1 MPLMELFSGN
11 CQGRTGF
18 WKKPGAVLRG
28 LELPFTQLECDSVQP
43 APSSSDLAISKSKAI
58 VQKKNSCRSFLR
70 PRPAGTA
77 RPRGCTEG
85 WVGIT
90 RVVNNS
96 RIIANCLQFVFF

>member
-1 MPLMELFSGN
+1 MPLTALFSGN

-58 VQKKNSCRSFLR
+58 VQKKTA
-70 PRPAGTA
+70 AGH
-77 RPRGCTEG
+77 
-85 WVGIT
+85 
-90 RVVNNS
+90 
-96 RIIANCLQFVFF
+96 F